1 MTSLLPPPII
11 SPLPVPLPP
20 LAISAPF
27 LQVATVIPYFL
38 KWISRWPTVKDL
50 AGADVEAVNQAWAG
64 LGYYR

>member
-1 MTSLLPPPII
+1 VLPPF
-11 SPLPVPLPP
+11 LW
-20 LAISAPF
+20 LAHC